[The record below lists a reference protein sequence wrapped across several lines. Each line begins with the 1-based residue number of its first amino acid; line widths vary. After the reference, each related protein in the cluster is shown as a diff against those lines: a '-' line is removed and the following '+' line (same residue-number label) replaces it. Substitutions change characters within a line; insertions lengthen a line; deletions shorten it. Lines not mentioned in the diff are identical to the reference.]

1 MKTKNLNRFLLAT
14 TLSGLL
20 FVACKK
26 SDSSSSNT
34 TSQTDLQTQSDD
46 QSRVSNETDAA
57 FDDVTAAMTSQA
69 TVTGSSENV
78 SPRYGVETD
87 GGNQDTIKNSQIC
100 NATVTLDTTDNPHT
114 ITITY
119 NGKTS
124 DSLRTRA
131 GSIVISWIA
140 GTRFSTQGDSVT
152 VQFENLAITRL
163 LDKKTITFNGTH
175 IYKNVSGG
183 SLISLAL
190 GGVTQ
195 ITHTI
200 TSSNMSITFDD
211 GSQRTWSFARQRVFT
226 YANGGLVIAESGFHT
241 NGTMTNISEW
251 GTNRYG
257 NSFTAQITSP
267 LTVMSSCSLQ
277 VTSGVYVLTNNSGVL
292 TLTFGL
298 NAAGSATGCPVAGSF
313 YYVQLVWAGS
323 GGKTYT
329 FVLPY

>member
-1 MKTKNLNRFLLAT
+1 MKTKNLYRFMFAA

-20 FVACKK
+20 FTACKK
-26 SDSSSSNT
+26 SSSSSSND

-57 FDDVTAAMTSQA
+57 FDDVAAAMTGEAS
-69 TVTGSSENV
+69 VTGSSENV

-87 GGNQDTIKNSQIC
+87 GGNQDTVNVSRVA
-100 NATVTLDTTDNPHT
+100 NATVTIDTIDNPHT

-119 NGKTS
+119 NGKTA
-124 DSLRTRA
+124 DSLRSRT
-131 GSIVISWIA
+131 GSIVISWQA
-140 GTRFSTQGDSVT
+140 GTHFSTQGDSVT
-152 VQFENLAITRL
+152 VQFENLSITRL

-183 SLISLAL
+183 SLLSLAL
-190 GGVTQ
+190 GGVSQ

-200 TSSNMSITFDD
+200 TSNNMSITFDD
-211 GSQRTWSFARQRVFT
+211 GSQRTWSFARQRIFT
-226 YANGGLVIAESGFHT
+226 YSGGLVITENGFHT
-241 NGTMTNISEW
+241 SGTMTNISEW
-251 GTNRYG
+251 GTNRFG
-257 NSFTAQITSP
+257 NSFTAQITTPIVVAS
-267 LTVMSSCSLQ
+267 TCSWQ
-277 VTSGVYVLTNNSGVL
+277 ANSGVYVLTNNAGVL

-298 NAAGSATGCPVAGSF
+298 NSTGQPTGCPVSPSV
-313 YYVQLVWAGS
+313 YYFQLVWAGA